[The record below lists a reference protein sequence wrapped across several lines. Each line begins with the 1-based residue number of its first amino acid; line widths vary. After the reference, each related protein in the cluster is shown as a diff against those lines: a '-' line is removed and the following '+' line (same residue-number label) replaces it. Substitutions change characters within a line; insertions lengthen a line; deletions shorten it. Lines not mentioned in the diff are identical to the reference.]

1 MLKHGMWHMELY
13 FIMKTMEN
21 CFNDKTNLYVYKF
34 DYEMSTIANETTK
47 FPEQ

>member
-1 MLKHGMWHMELY
+1 MAYGTVFYYENY
-13 FIMKTMEN
+13 IMEN